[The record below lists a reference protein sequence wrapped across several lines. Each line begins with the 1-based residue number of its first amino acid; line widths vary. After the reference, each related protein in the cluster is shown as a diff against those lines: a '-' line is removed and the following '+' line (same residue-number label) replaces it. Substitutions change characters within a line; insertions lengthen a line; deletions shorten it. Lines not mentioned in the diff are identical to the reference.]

1 MEQADAAT
9 ALVGHVGRKRIRFA
23 LADADGRL
31 RRDTL
36 RTFAADT
43 TVSISGAIMD
53 FLRDARLPAPPAR
66 SAFAV
71 AGLPRGETV
80 SITRGRWYL
89 SRSGLRG
96 MLGHAPLILND
107 FEAEAWALH
116 GADVRADESFAG
128 GADFSLR
135 RAGTYCV
142 LGMTSGL
149 GVSVLSR
156 DEAGAVHVL
165 ATEAGHGGFV
175 ATTDELA
182 RLAAEMFPGRYPVVA
197 EDLLSAPGLVIVYQ
211 ALARRRGV
219 PPRWTSAE
227 EITRAMAS
235 DPLAGEACTWLCR
248 AFWSYAGQLAIIYGA
263 WDGVIVTGGVA
274 AALRPILRLAEMAG
288 LFAGRG
294 KYARLLGGVPR
305 VFTALDD
312 GELSGAAE
320 ALRHR
325 G

>member
-1 MEQADAAT
+1 MAGASA
-9 ALVGHVGRKRIRFA
+9 ALVGHVGRKRMRFA
-23 LADADGRL
+23 LTDATGQVRPESVRTFTADA
-31 RRDTL
+31 
-36 RTFAADT
+36 

-53 FLRDARLPAPPAR
+53 FLRETRPDGAPAR

-116 GADVRADESFAG
+116 GADVRADERFAG
-128 GADFSLR
+128 GEFSLR
-135 RAGTYCV
+135 RAGTFCV

-156 DEAGAVHVL
+156 DEAGAVRVL

-175 ATTDELA
+175 ATTAELA
-182 RLAAEMFPGRYPVVA
+182 QLAAEMFPARYPVVA
-197 EDLLSAPGLVIVYQ
+197 EDLLSGPGLVLLYQ
-211 ALARRRGV
+211 TLARRRGAT
-219 PPRWTSAE
+219 PRWTSAE
-227 EITRAMAS
+227 DITRAMAS

-248 AFWSYAGQLAIIYGA
+248 AFWSHAGQLAIIYGA

-274 AALRPILRLAEMAG
+274 AALRPLLRLPEMSA
-288 LFAGRG
+288 LFAGAG

-305 VFTALDD
+305 VYAALDD
-312 GELSGAAE
+312 GELAGAAE
-320 ALRHR
+320 ALRHL

>member
-1 MEQADAAT
+1 MAGAGT
-9 ALVGHVGRKRIRFA
+9 ALVGHVGRKRMRFA
-23 LADADGRL
+23 LTDAAGQV
-31 RRDTL
+31 RRDSVRSFT
-36 RTFAADT
+36 ADT

-53 FLRDARLPAPPAR
+53 FLRDARPDAPPHR

-80 SITRGRWYL
+80 SITRGRWYV

-107 FEAEAWALH
+107 FEAEAWAFH
-116 GADVRADESFAG
+116 GADVRAEERFAG
-128 GADFSLR
+128 DEPSLR

-156 DEAGAVHVL
+156 DAAGAVRVL
-165 ATEAGHGGFV
+165 ATEAGHGGFIAV
-175 ATTDELA
+175 NEELA
-182 RLAAEMFPGRYPVVA
+182 RLAGEIFPGRYPVVA
-197 EDLLSAPGLVIVYQ
+197 EDLLSAPGLVRLYET
-211 ALARRRGV
+211 LARRRGTA
-219 PPRWTSAE
+219 PRWTSAE
-227 EITRAMAS
+227 DITRAMAS

-248 AFWSYAGQLAIIYGA
+248 AFWSYAGQLTIIYGA

-274 AALRPILRLAEMAG
+274 AALRPLLRLAEMAP
-288 LFAGRG
+288 LFAGGG
-294 KYARLLGGVPR
+294 KYARLLASVPR
-305 VFTALDD
+305 VYAALDD
-312 GELSGAAE
+312 GELAGAAE
-320 ALRHR
+320 ALRHL